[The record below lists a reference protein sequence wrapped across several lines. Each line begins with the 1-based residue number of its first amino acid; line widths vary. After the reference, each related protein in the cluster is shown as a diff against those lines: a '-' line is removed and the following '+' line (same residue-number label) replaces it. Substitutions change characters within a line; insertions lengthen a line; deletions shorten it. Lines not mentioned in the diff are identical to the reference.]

1 MILSSAIFLK
11 ESLKMIDAGTI
22 LQMIRME
29 HHITRHELAKQFGT
43 TYEAIKEIEDNNG
56 DVPDEWLIYLYNNY
70 DLSPEELYLL
80 EYISD
85 MPVVDNTEVIH
96 TYKGYTAVARGRH
109 SFSIRNADGI
119 EVMHTSSRAKKVM
132 TTADMENAIDSF
144 LLLLTAFDEA
154 EDNV

>member
-1 MILSSAIFLK
+1 
-11 ESLKMIDAGTI
+11 MIDAGTV
-22 LQMIRME
+22 LQMVRIE
-29 HHITRHELAKQFGT
+29 HHITRQELAKQFGT
-43 TYEAIKEIEDNNG
+43 TYDAIKEVEDNNG
-56 DVPDEWLIYLYNNY
+56 DVPDEWLIYLFNNY

-85 MPVVDNTEVIH
+85 LPGVDKTVVNH
-96 TYKGYTAVARGRH
+96 TYKGYTAIARGRH
-109 SFSIRNADGI
+109 SFSIRNSDGI

-132 TTADMENAIDSF
+132 TPADMKNAIDSF

>member
-1 MILSSAIFLK
+1 
-11 ESLKMIDAGTI
+11 MIDAGTI

-85 MPVVDNTEVIH
+85 MPDVDKTEVTH
-96 TYKGYTAVARGRH
+96 TYKGYTAIARGRH

>member
-1 MILSSAIFLK
+1 
-11 ESLKMIDAGTI
+11 MIDAGTI

-85 MPVVDNTEVIH
+85 MPQGNRMKRNEKYVI
-96 TYKGYTAVARGRH
+96 
-109 SFSIRNADGI
+109 
-119 EVMHTSSRAKKVM
+119 
-132 TTADMENAIDSF
+132 IDQKE
-144 LLLLTAFDEA
+144 LVNYEKIL
-154 EDNV
+154 

>member
-1 MILSSAIFLK
+1 
-11 ESLKMIDAGTI
+11 MIDAGTI

-96 TYKGYTAVARGRH
+96 TYKGYTACCTRTAFLQHQKCRWYRSNAYKQSCKKGYDYGRH
-109 SFSIRNADGI
+109 G
-119 EVMHTSSRAKKVM
+119 KCY
-132 TTADMENAIDSF
+132 
-144 LLLLTAFDEA
+144 
-154 EDNV
+154 

>member
-1 MILSSAIFLK
+1 
-11 ESLKMIDAGTI
+11 MIDAGTI
-22 LQMIRME
+22 LQMVRIE

-43 TYEAIKEIEDNNG
+43 TYEVIKEIEDNNG
-56 DVPDEWLIYLYNNY
+56 DVPDEWMLYLYNNY

-85 MPVVDNTEVIH
+85 LPGVDKTVVNH
-96 TYKGYTAVARGRH
+96 TYKGYTAIARGRH
-109 SFSIRNADGI
+109 SFSIRNPDGI
-119 EVMHTSSRAKKVM
+119 EVMHTSSRAKKDM
-132 TTADMENAIDSF
+132 TPADMENAIDSF